1 MPPTRRTKE
10 TSMPAPL
17 SRPARLRRRATAL
30 FVALFLTAWSPC
42 PEAGRADDAA
52 VAADASAAAAARVV
66 ELGGGTARSAD
77 GQVTSITINDGGD
90 LSPDDMRLFGSLPD
104 LAALKLLNCRPLDDS
119 FIEAL
124 GAASSLRSLSVTN
137 SALTD
142 AGVAAIAAAYPELE
156 ELDLS
161 SNTNLTGK
169 AMRSIA
175 SLEKLRRLTLIQNR
189 FNDLHTRRLRSL
201 DALEVLDLRGNMQ
214 TGDMT
219 LGTVGGLPKLRA
231 FKHRSTIV
239 TDDGIE
245 RLAESET
252 LAALLMQD
260 FAISDSAG
268 GHLAGCESL
277 RSLEIFRC
285 QGFGT
290 AGVLALAGLPLGRL
304 TLRDLPEVGDDAL
317 AVLAELPRL
326 ERLALHE
333 LTSVGDAGLAQLAA
347 ADNLR
352 TLDIWALPAVTDAA
366 AKVIAALPAL
376 EELSIRETAMSPAA
390 LETLLANERLTSLV
404 FKNGDV
410 PADVREKVAARKW
423 KKLDLGN

>member
-1 MPPTRRTKE
+1 
-10 TSMPAPL
+10 MPASLSHVGPL
-17 SRPARLRRRATAL
+17 QRRVAALLAALCLTTWLPRAEG
-30 FVALFLTAWSPC
+30 V
-42 PEAGRADDAA
+42 RADDAA
-52 VAADASAAAAARVV
+52 IAADASAAAAARVA
-66 ELGGGTARSAD
+66 ELGGGAARSDD
-77 GQVTSITINDGGD
+77 GQVTSISIKDGGD
-90 LSPDDMRLFGSLPD
+90 LSTDDMRLFGSLPN
-104 LAALKLLNCRPLDDS
+104 LAALQLLNCRSLDDS

-124 GAASSLRSLSVTN
+124 GTAPSLRSLSVTN

-142 AGVAAIAAAYPELE
+142 AGVAAIAAAYPDLE

-161 SNTNLTGK
+161 SNTNLTGN

-189 FNDLHTRRLRSL
+189 FNDLHTRRLRGL
-201 DALEVLDLRGNMQ
+201 DSLEVLDLRGNMQ

-239 TDDGIE
+239 TDDGVE
-245 RLAESET
+245 RLAGSET

-260 FAISDSAG
+260 FAISDAAG
-268 GHLAGCESL
+268 SHLAGCDSL

-326 ERLALHE
+326 ERLSLHE

-347 ADNLR
+347 AENLK
-352 TLDIWALPAVTDAA
+352 TLDIWALPAVTDAT

-376 EELSIRETAMSPAA
+376 EELSIRETAMTPAA
-390 LETLLANERLTSLV
+390 LETLLTNERLTSLV
-404 FKNGDV
+404 FKNGDI

>member
-1 MPPTRRTKE
+1 MS
-10 TSMPAPL
+10 TSLSSVAPWGW
-17 SRPARLRRRATAL
+17 RAAAL
-30 FVALFLTAWSPC
+30 LVALCLTPWLPC
-42 PEAGRADDAA
+42 PEAARADGTAA
-52 VAADASAAAAARVV
+52 AADASAAAARVA
-66 ELGGGTARSAD
+66 ELGGRAARSDD
-77 GQVTSITINDGGD
+77 GTVTSIVITDGGD
-90 LSPDDMRLFGSLPD
+90 LATDDMRLFGSLPR
-104 LAALKLLNCRPLDDS
+104 LTALQLLNCRLLDDS

-124 GAASSLRSLSVTN
+124 GTAPSLRSLSVTN

-142 AGVAAIAAAYPELE
+142 AGVAAIAAAYPDLE

-161 SNTNLTGK
+161 SNTNLTGN

-189 FNDLHTRRLRSL
+189 FNDLHTRRLRGL
-201 DALEVLDLRGNMQ
+201 DSLEVLDLRGNMQ

-239 TDDGIE
+239 TDDGVE
-245 RLAESET
+245 RLAGSTT

-260 FAISDSAG
+260 FAVSDAAG
-268 GHLAGCESL
+268 GHLAGCDSL

-290 AGVLALAGLPLGRL
+290 AGVLALAGLPLERL
-304 TLRDLPEVGDDAL
+304 TLRDLPEVGDNAL

-326 ERLALHE
+326 ERLSLHE

-347 ADNLR
+347 AENLR
-352 TLDIWALPAVTDAA
+352 TLDIWALPTVTDAT

-376 EELSIRETAMSPAA
+376 EELSIRETAMTPAA
-390 LETLLANERLTSLV
+390 LETLLTNERLASLI
-404 FKNGDV
+404 FKNGDI
-410 PADVREKVAARKW
+410 PADVREQVAARTW